1 MQFLWFST
9 LVKQRANIQP
19 FSIKR
24 SDAMG
29 FICYP
34 EFVVFDYNYFM
45 HINTDEFV
53 SERGEKFT
61 NAVAFGNSW
70 EVATGHARVS

>member
-1 MQFLWFST
+1 MVFNASQR
-9 LVKQRANIQP
+9 RANKQT
-19 FSIKR
+19 FAIKR
-24 SDAMG
+24 SDVIS
-29 FICYP
+29 FICYT
-34 EFVVFDYNYFM
+34 EFALFDYNSSM
-45 HINTDEFV
+45 HFNTDEFV